1 MGWVRLAFSLW
12 QGLVMLKQTSER
24 REKYDAARAQADATG
39 KPLLVVGGPYGDSPF
54 RRALDMP
61 AHGPGDVTLDLSSR
75 AIEGIPGGIVGD
87 VRDIPFPDGHF
98 GAVLISHVLEHLPT
112 VDDCEI
118 AVQEL
123 HRVADQVYVAGP
135 GKDSALAHVIADHH
149 LWVEEEDGVLY
160 AQERT
165 LWNRAAGTNPRDWS

>member
-75 AIEGIPGGIVGD
+75 AIEGIPSTTSSTS
-87 VRDIPFPDGHF
+87 R
-98 GAVLISHVLEHLPT
+98 
-112 VDDCEI
+112 VD
-118 AVQEL
+118 
-123 HRVADQVYVAGP
+123 
-135 GKDSALAHVIADHH
+135 
-149 LWVEEEDGVLY
+149 
-160 AQERT
+160 T
-165 LWNRAAGTNPRDWS
+165 AAGSAPSSVPRRRRPA